1 MLKKHAPVIEA
12 EMVRQYGMLPEEF
25 RVAAGDYG
33 ETHWLHITGNARRKL
48 KKAMMQSPDALSLAA
63 VARQFVATPKSTSL
77 VRAAPQPVPVSM
89 ADPCTLLAKVAD
101 HQKEN
106 DE

>member
-33 ETHWLHITGNARRKL
+33 ETHW
-48 KKAMMQSPDALSLAA
+48 Q
-63 VARQFVATPKSTSL
+63 VAH
-77 VRAAPQPVPVSM
+77 RAA
-89 ADPCTLLAKVAD
+89 LR
-101 HQKEN
+101 
-106 DE
+106 